1 MLCRHCCLS
10 VRPVPVPVPD
20 QATAVVA
27 TVVTVAPT
35 VVAVVDSVYC
45 CCCYYWCCYRPWL
58 HIFLSYSTLIMVFR
72 LVTKRCSQ
80 PQSPHLSLSLPLPVY
95 CHPLDF
101 LMKLLPCN
109 WGRAGSTGTFNRHPV
124 ADAEVLA
131 LPAYQ
136 NPRERERLDPIQVIY
151 CTQT

>member
-1 MLCRHCCLS
+1 MLRIRNVVQALQPACAPFACAWPSYCCGCYCCS
-10 VRPVPVPVPD
+10 RCSCVCCC
-20 QATAVVA
+20 
-27 TVVTVAPT
+27 
-35 VVAVVDSVYC
+35 YC
-45 CCCYYWCCYRPWL
+45 CCCYCWCCYRPWL

-80 PQSPHLSLSLPLPVY
+80 PQSPHLSLSPIPVY
-95 CHPLDF
+95 CCHPLDF

-109 WGRAGSTGTFNRHPV
+109 WGRAGSGGTFNRYPV

-136 NPRERERLDPIQVIY
+136 KPRERQRLDPVQVIY